1 MSEYVAKGGTTALGI
16 IGTILG
22 SIGTVGS
29 GALGLGRVV
38 NGGNV
43 MDSERC
49 KDMMMELSE
58 KDSEVARLKGEKY
71 TDEHTLELYKYV
83 DGRLRNVEKQIS
95 DNAAAQAVV
104 NCQLNS
110 AVQLLNQQ
118 IVSINNT
125 LALITKTAVPK
136 SIVVDFNTTTTP
148 AT

>member
-1 MSEYVAKGGTTALGI
+1 MSEYVARGGTTALGI
-16 IGTILG
+16 IGTVLG
-22 SIGTVGS
+22 SIGTAGS
-29 GALGLGRVV
+29 GALGLGKIS
-38 NGGNV
+38 GGNS

-49 KDMMMELSE
+49 KDMIRELSE

-71 TDEHTLELYKYV
+71 TDEHILETYKYF
-83 DGRLRNVEKQIS
+83 DGRLRQVEKQVN

-136 SIVVDFNTTTTP
+136 SIVVDFSTTTASST
-148 AT
+148 T

>member
-1 MSEYVAKGGTTALGI
+1 M
-16 IGTILG
+16 
-22 SIGTVGS
+22 
-29 GALGLGRVV
+29 
-38 NGGNV
+38 
-43 MDSERC
+43 
-49 KDMMMELSE
+49 
-58 KDSEVARLKGEKY
+58 
-71 TDEHTLELYKYV
+71 YKYV

-125 LALITKTAVPK
+125 LALITKTAVPS
-136 SIVVDFNTTTTP
+136 SIVVDFSPATTP